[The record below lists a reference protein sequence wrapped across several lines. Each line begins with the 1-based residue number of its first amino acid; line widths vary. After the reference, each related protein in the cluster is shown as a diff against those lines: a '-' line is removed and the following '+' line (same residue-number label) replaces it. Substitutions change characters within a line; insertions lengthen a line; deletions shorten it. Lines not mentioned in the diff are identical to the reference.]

1 MAEQLDLN
9 QGHYATDEQIQ
20 EIVEKYDPESRFRKT
35 VGLASKAILIFCMI
49 LSLFHMY
56 TAGFGV
62 LQEWKHR
69 SFHLS
74 FVMLLIF
81 LCYPIK
87 KKELPRVKSFIYSG
101 LYALIGG
108 GIVSFELLTTLRF
121 PIIYFWLVYLFLA
134 ASLFYFKERPVF
146 PLKIVPRV
154 DLILSGICLTAMGVF
169 IVFILN
175 HWPAVID
182 KSQTRV
188 AVWLWAIVGIIT
200 TVFLVQT
207 LLALRAI
214 IKRGEGFRIDP
225 LKIPYFDIVLATMA
239 FGMSSYIFLDFDQFI
254 LRAGHITLRDLMIGL
269 IAIPLILEG
278 TRRSIGVPL
287 MVIALFA
294 LAYCY
299 LGPYLVGVPLISE
312 FAHRGYSVRR
322 IIDHMYSGTEGIYGI
337 PVGVVAT
344 YVFHFVLF
352 GLFIAKTGLG
362 QLFIDISMA
371 LAGGSPGGPAKVA
384 IVASCFEGTIS
395 GSSIA
400 NTVGSGSFTIPM
412 MKKIGYTPEFAGAVE
427 ASASTG
433 GQITP
438 PVMGAAAFI
447 MAEYLGI
454 PYIKICLAAI
464 LPAFF
469 HFFGCGVMIHF
480 EALKRGMLGLP
491 KDQLPKL
498 RVVMKERGIMLIPL
512 LLILWLM
519 IDGRSPFLA
528 AFWAMITAMA
538 FGQMS
543 SMSPRTITF
552 IVPIIFA
559 LPGILF
565 DFNIFHA
572 NPIFVAGFCVLI
584 LCLMVWTFRKAKLR
598 DWLIG
603 LVPMAVML
611 ILSALQ
617 VKHFDVSFWTNMA
630 VIGLGIFYKE
640 SNMRIRQIVDCL
652 EGGTKNALSIGAA
665 CAAVGLIVGTTMLT
679 GLGLKF
685 GYLTINLAGDI
696 AEFLGTIGMQY
707 FFTVDAMTLFFL
719 LIMTA
724 LSCFVLGMG
733 LPTTAQYIVAAIIA
747 APALMNFGIHPLL
760 SHMFVF
766 FYAILA
772 DVTPPVALAAYAA
785 AGISGGDPF
794 RTGIIAFGQ
803 SASTWI
809 LPFVWMYTPI
819 VIMMPWLLDPKIAF
833 DWVQYSYV
841 VVCLVIAITAM
852 GAGFRGYFAAVSTLP
867 ERTLC
872 FVAAI
877 MLFAQISLL
886 ASISAT
892 AMVVAI
898 FLIQKLR
905 TKKALLAMQS

>member
-9 QGHYATDEQIQ
+9 QNQYPTDEKIQ
-20 EIVEKYDPESRFRKT
+20 EIVEKYDPEARYRKT
-35 VGLASKAILIFCMI
+35 VGLASKAILFFCMI

-69 SFHLS
+69 SFHLT

-121 PIIYFWLVYLFLA
+121 PLIYFWLIYLFLA
-134 ASLFYFKERPVF
+134 SSLFYFKERPVF
-146 PLKIVPRV
+146 PLKSVPLV
-154 DLILSGICLTAMGVF
+154 DFILSGICLTAMGVF

-175 HWPAVID
+175 HWPEVI
-182 KSQTRV
+182 SASPTRV
-188 AVWLWAIVGIIT
+188 AIWLWGIVGIIT
-200 TVFLVQT
+200 MVFLVQT
-207 LLALRAI
+207 SLALHAI

-239 FGMSSYIFLDFDQFI
+239 FGISSYIFLDFDQFI
-254 LRAGHITLRDLMIGL
+254 LRAGHIILRDLMVGL

-287 MVIALFA
+287 MVIALCA

-299 LGPYLVGVPLISE
+299 LGPYLVSVPLISE

-352 GLFIAKTGLG
+352 GLFISKTGLG
-362 QLFIDISMA
+362 QLFIDIATA
-371 LAGGSPGGPAKVA
+371 LAGGSAGGPAKVA
-384 IVASCFEGTIS
+384 IVASCFFGTIS

-400 NTVGSGSFTIPM
+400 NTVGTGSFTIPM
-412 MKKIGYTPEFAGAVE
+412 MKKIGFSPEFAGSVE
-427 ASASTG
+427 AAASTG
-433 GQITP
+433 GQIMP

-454 PYIKICLAAI
+454 PYIKICLAAL
-464 LPAFF
+464 LPALF
-469 HFFGCGVMIHF
+469 HFYGIGAMIHF
-480 EALKRGMLGLP
+480 QALKNGMLGLP

-512 LLILWLM
+512 LLIFWLL

-543 SMSPRTITF
+543 SMNPRTITF

-559 LPGILF
+559 LPGIIF
-565 DFNIFHA
+565 DFNIFNA
-572 NPIFVAGFCVLI
+572 NPIFVAVFCILM

-603 LVPMAVML
+603 LVPAAVML
-611 ILSALQ
+611 VLSALQ
-617 VKHFDVSFWTNMA
+617 FKHFDISFWTNIS
-630 VIGLGIFYKE
+630 VIALGIFYKE

-652 EGGTKNALSIGAA
+652 EGGTKNALAIGAA
-665 CAAVGLIVGTTMLT
+665 CASVGLIVGTSMLT

-685 GYLTINLAGDI
+685 GYLTINLAGKI
-696 AEFLGTIGMQY
+696 AAFLGTIGMHY
-707 FFTVDAMTLFFL
+707 FFTIDAMTLF
-719 LIMTA
+719 LILILTA

-733 LPTTAQYIVAAIIA
+733 LPTTAQYIVAVIIA
-747 APALMNFGIHPLL
+747 APALLNFGIHPLL

-794 RTGIIAFGQ
+794 RTGIIAFGN

-809 LPFVWMYTPI
+809 LPMVWMYTPI
-819 VIMMPWLLDPKIAF
+819 VIIMPWLLDPKIAF
-833 DWVQYSYV
+833 DWMQYSYV
-841 VVCLVIAITAM
+841 VVCLVIAVTVLA
-852 GAGFRGYFAAVSTLP
+852 AGFRGYFATVSTIP
-867 ERTLC
+867 ERILC
-872 FVAAI
+872 IFAALL
-877 MLFAQISLL
+877 LFAQISILV
-886 ASISAT
+886 SISAT
-892 AMVVAI
+892 AIVAAI
-898 FLIQKLR
+898 FLIQKVR
-905 TKKALLAMQS
+905 KQKALLAAQS